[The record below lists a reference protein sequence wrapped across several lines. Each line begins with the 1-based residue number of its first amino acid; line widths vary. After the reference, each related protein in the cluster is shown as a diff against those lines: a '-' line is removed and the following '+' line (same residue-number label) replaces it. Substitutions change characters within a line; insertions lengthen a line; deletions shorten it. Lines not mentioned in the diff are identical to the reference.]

1 MITVNDWV
9 IDYIDKIYE
18 RRGFNL
24 AEITS
29 STWFPLQVEGW
40 KRLVVKTGI
49 NADKNMADDIAF
61 EFAAIPCYKA
71 ERVYEEF
78 AVFVSKRPRSVRV
91 HQEQKHMDSLVWKPC
106 GICGG
111 LGVLIVPVT
120 RTKGGQTINMAST
133 FRCECAN
140 SLKYL
145 GVEQASPEMMT
156 WGRKQERIADE
167 RHAEWIRLQGGDITR
182 DSETRLLTIAR
193 NALRKYKNVTPFI
206 LNPTVKESVAFQEK
220 TYDQTEALNS
230 W

>member
-18 RRGFNL
+18 RRGFNM

-29 STWFPLQVEGW
+29 TTWFELQVEGW

-49 NADKNMADDIAF
+49 NSDKNMADDIAF
-61 EFAAIPCYKA
+61 EFAAIACYKP

-78 AVFVSKRPRSVRV
+78 AEFVSKRPRSVRV
-91 HQEQKHMDSLVWKPC
+91 HQEQKHMDSLKWKPC

-120 RTKGGQTINMAST
+120 CTKGGKTTSMTST
-133 FRCECAN
+133 FRCECIN

-156 WGRKQERIADE
+156 WGRQQERIADE
-167 RHAEWIRLQGGDITR
+167 KHANWIKLQGGDITR
-182 DSETRLLTIAR
+182 DSESQLLSIAR
-193 NALRKYKNVTPFI
+193 NTLRNYKNSI
-206 LNPTVKESVAFQEK
+206 LSISNATVKKSVAIQEK
-220 TYDQTEALNS
+220 PYDQMEALNS

>member
-18 RRGFNL
+18 RRGFDM

-29 STWFPLQVEGW
+29 SSWFALQVEGW

-49 NADKNMADDIAF
+49 NSDKNMADDIAF
-61 EFAAIPCYKA
+61 EFAAIACYKP

-78 AVFVSKRPRSVRV
+78 AEFVAKRPRSIRV
-91 HQEQKHMDSLVWKPC
+91 HQEQKHMDSLEWKPC

-120 RTKGGQTINMAST
+120 CTKNNQVTERTST
-133 FRCECAN
+133 YRCECTN

-145 GVEQASPEMMT
+145 GIDQASPEMIF
-156 WGRKQERIADE
+156 WGRQQERIADE
-167 RHAEWIRLQGGDITR
+167 KHAEWIKLLGGDITR
-182 DSETRLLTIAR
+182 DSEKKLLSIAR
-193 NALRKYKNVTPFI
+193 AALRKYKNVTPFSS
-206 LNPTVKESVAFQEK
+206 NASDKRSVVIQENS
-220 TYDQTEALNS
+220 QNQMEALNR